1 MPKSHKIEVAVV
13 GAGIVGVSTAIWLQR
28 DGYSVTLIDRL
39 GPGEGT
45 SHGNAGVLA
54 SNSIVPVTTPGLWKK
69 APGMLLDPD
78 GPLFLKWSY
87 LPRMLPWLVK
97 YMRNCKPDEVR
108 RIASAIAG
116 VVGNSLTEH
125 QQLSK
130 GTNAAR
136 WITPSDYVFVYR
148 DRAHFE
154 QDQFGWALRKIN
166 GYSWEEL
173 EGDAFHAYDATF
185 RSTAGFGV
193 RCPDNGHIKDPG
205 RYVKD
210 LATHFTEQGG
220 TLRIAD
226 VQDVV
231 RDDNKVAGLLTDQ
244 GRIDCER
251 VVIATG
257 AWSKPLAKM
266 LGVEVPLE
274 TERGY
279 HMEFYDPSI
288 VPRAPSMVAAGKF
301 VLTPMDG
308 RLRLAGLVEFGGL
321 DAPPREA
328 AFDLLERSLQKAIPG
343 ITWGETKKWMGHRPA
358 PADSIPVIGEVQ
370 GAKGAYLGFGH
381 HHIGLTA
388 GPKTGRLLADMIA
401 GRTANMDLAPYSPS
415 RFS

>member
-1 MPKSHKIEVAVV
+1 MPNSKANEIAVV

-28 DGYSVTLIDRL
+28 DGHSVTLIDRL

-97 YMRNCKPDEVR
+97 YMRSCKPDEVR

-116 VVGNSLTEH
+116 VVGNSLVEH
-125 QQLSK
+125 QQLSR
-130 GTNAAR
+130 GTKAER
-136 WITPSDYVFVYR
+136 WITPSDYVFAYR
-148 DRAHFE
+148 NRAHFE
-154 QDQFGWALRKIN
+154 QDKFGWALRKAN

-185 RSTAGFGV
+185 KSTADFGV

-220 TLRIAD
+220 TLRIAE
-226 VQDVV
+226 VQDVAC
-231 RDDNKVAGLLTDQ
+231 DGDKVAGVLTDQ
-244 GRIDCER
+244 GRIDCDR

-257 AWSKPLAKM
+257 AWSKPLAKI
-266 LGVEVPLE
+266 LGVDVPLE
-274 TERGY
+274 SERGY
-279 HMEFYDPSI
+279 HMEFYEPSV
-288 VPRAPSMVAAGKF
+288 VPRAPTMVAAGKF

-321 DAPPREA
+321 EAPPREA
-328 AFDLLERSLQKAIPG
+328 AFELLERSLRKAIPG

-358 PADSIPVIGEVQ
+358 PTDSIPVIGEVQ
-370 GAKGAYLGFGH
+370 GTKGAYLGFGH

-388 GPKTGRLLADMIA
+388 GPKTGRLIADMIA
-401 GRTANMDLAPYSPS
+401 GRTANMDLGPYSPS